1 MNITVIYKDK
11 PNNTKK
17 INPKI
22 INIRVLIHSSLE
34 GCFFNKETTP
44 EIVNTKTPNT
54 QTKKI
59 NK

>member
-22 INIRVLIHSSLE
+22 INIRILIHSSLE
-34 GCFFNKETTP
+34 GCFLNKEITP

-54 QTKKI
+54 HTKKI